1 MKLQAMI
8 ILILATGLLFVLIG
22 GIVTEFNVYYPKA
35 NVTMG
40 DVDPETGTSK
50 YDVHA
55 MVMGN
60 LTDISGQLEQIKTG
74 DVWQKI
80 LGGFQVFATGVLSTI
95 VMIITIPITVILFIS
110 MIAADLG
117 APAIVTTT
125 IIPIFL
131 AMLTVSTIIMIVKFL
146 HGGSIGV

>member
-1 MKLQAMI
+1 MKLQSMV
-8 ILILATGLLFVLIG
+8 ILILATGLLFVLVG
-22 GIVTEFNVYYPKA
+22 GIVTEFNTYYPEA

-40 DVDPETGTSK
+40 DIDPETGSSK

-74 DVWQKI
+74 NVWQKI

-95 VMIITIPITVILFIS
+95 VMIITLPITVILFIS
-110 MIAADLG
+110 MLTADLG
-117 APAIVTTT
+117 APAIVSTT

-131 AMLTVSTIIMIVKFL
+131 AMLLAATIIMIAKFL
-146 HGGSIGV
+146 HGGSVGV